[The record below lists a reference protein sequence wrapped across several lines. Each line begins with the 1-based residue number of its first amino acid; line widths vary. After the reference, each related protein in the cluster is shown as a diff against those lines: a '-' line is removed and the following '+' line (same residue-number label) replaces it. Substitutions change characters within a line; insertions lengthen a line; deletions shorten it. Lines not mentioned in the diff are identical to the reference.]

1 MYNWQWLKR
10 SFNEANDPCTYKSS
24 KIATDYKK
32 VSSFD
37 EGVKKNVGK
46 SISMKLKG
54 CFVEDPLTAEAY
66 NKYFKEKNIEPT
78 TFRSSQ

>member
-1 MYNWQWLKR
+1 M
-10 SFNEANDPCTYKSS
+10 
-24 KIATDYKK
+24 K

-54 CFVEDPLTAEAY
+54 CFIEDPLTAEAY

-78 TFRSSQ
+78 NFRSSQ